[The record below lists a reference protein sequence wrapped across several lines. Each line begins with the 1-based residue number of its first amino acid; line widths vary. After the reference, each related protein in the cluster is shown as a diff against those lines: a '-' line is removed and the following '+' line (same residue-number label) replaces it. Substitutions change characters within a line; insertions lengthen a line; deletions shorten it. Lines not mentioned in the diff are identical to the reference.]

1 MSNSVASSRSR
12 LEQVA
17 NQIEPQKSAAKRIA
31 STMDV
36 PGFALITGAA
46 SGIGRACA
54 KAFAQEGCAGIA
66 LFDLNREALTEVKNS
81 LLSAADV
88 QNNIRS
94 APLRIETYAVDVSN
108 EQAVTKAVDQVAQIF
123 GRLDYVVNAAGI
135 AIKHQGGAA
144 FAQTEDWQKVLDI
157 NLNGTFFVLR
167 AAAQIMLKQ
176 DPILSSINGRPVQRG
191 SIVNF
196 SSIQGVVGI
205 TLSTAYTVSKHAVLG
220 LTRTASEDYAAQGLR
235 VNAICPGYT
244 ETPMT
249 TKNPAVKKAMD
260 ERIQTAVPMQR
271 MGNPSEI
278 ADGVLYLAGG
288 RSSFVTGSALMVDG
302 GYTSR

>member
-1 MSNSVASSRSR
+1 
-12 LEQVA
+12 
-17 NQIEPQKSAAKRIA
+17 
-31 STMDV
+31 MDV

-54 KAFAQEGCAGIA
+54 LGFAQEGAAGVA
-66 LFDLNREALTEVKNS
+66 LLDLHADALATVKEE
-81 LLSAADV
+81 LAQAV
-88 QNNIRS
+88 TGRAFQ
-94 APLRIETYAVDVSN
+94 IETYALDVSK
-108 EQAVTKAVDQVAQIF
+108 ETEVDRAVASAAVAF

-135 AIKHQGGAA
+135 AIKHEGGAA
-144 FAQTEDWQKVLDI
+144 HARTEDWQRVLDI
-157 NLNGTFFVLR
+157 NVNGTFFVLR
-167 AAAQIMLKQ
+167 AAARVMLAQ
-176 DPILSSINGRPVQRG
+176 TPLSSALVNGRPPQRG

-205 TLSTAYTVSKHAVLG
+205 SLSTAYTTAKHAVIG
-220 LTRTASEDYAAQGLR
+220 LTRTASEDYAHQGLR

-249 TKNPAVKKAMD
+249 TQSPLVRQAME
-260 ERIQTAVPMQR
+260 ERIATAVPMRR
-271 MGNPSEI
+271 MGQPREI

-288 RSSFVTGSALMVDG
+288 RSSFVTGSTLIVDG

>member
-1 MSNSVASSRSR
+1 MSNSVAFSRSR

-17 NQIEPQKSAAKRIA
+17 NQLKFSKPSRPRS

-36 PGFALITGAA
+36 SGFALITGAA
-46 SGIGRACA
+46 SGIGQACA
-54 KAFAQEGCAGIA
+54 KAFAQEGAAGIA
-66 LFDLNREALTEVKNS
+66 LLDLNGDSLIEVKKAI
-81 LLSAADV
+81 LALADEAEMR
-88 QNNIRS
+88 QDS
-94 APLRIETYAVDVSN
+94 PLQIETFTVDVSN
-108 EQAVTKAVDQVAQIF
+108 EEEVTKAVAQAAKIF
-123 GRLDYVVNAAGI
+123 SRLDYVVNAVGI
-135 AIKHQGGAA
+135 AMKHQGGAA
-144 FAQTEDWQKVLDI
+144 FARTEDWQKVLDI
-157 NLNGTFFVLR
+157 NLNSTFFVLR

-176 DPILSSINGRPVQRG
+176 DPILSAIDGRPLQRG

-205 TLSTAYTVSKHAVLG
+205 TLSTAYTVSKHAVVG
-220 LTRTASEDYAAQGLR
+220 LTRTASDDYAAQGLR
-235 VNAICPGYT
+235 INAICPGHT

-249 TKNPAVKKAMD
+249 TQNPGVRKAME

-271 MGNPSEI
+271 MGKPKEI